1 MHKVWAIPI
10 SIFTTKD
17 VTCCSNGYIYHFLD
31 YIKLL
36 HIIIIIIIITI
47 IITTIDIAPFLQA
60 SMRRFTNHSKSK
72 KSKNYLKIIIA
83 KSTVSKINK

>member
-1 MHKVWAIPI
+1 MPNPI
-10 SIFTTKD
+10 STTKY

-36 HIIIIIIIITI
+36 HIIIIIITITI
-47 IITTIDIAPFLQA
+47 ITTTIDIAPFLQA

-83 KSTVSKINK
+83 KFTVSKINK